1 MRLYFHLKY
10 NLIRA
15 LLFLI
20 LFSKKGYGAEIGVWE
35 GFGAKLIYNLSRP
48 RQLHLID
55 PYEAKRCDKVYSDK
69 IPDMD
74 KMYEKVK
81 EWSKNKYITLHRDT
95 SQNVAKKIDELKHW
109 LDFVYIDGDH
119 FDVYNDLTYWYDNVK
134 PNGIIMGDDYGV
146 KGYPQIKKD
155 VDRFC
160 KEREIKL
167 HHIHFQFW
175 FRNET

>member
-1 MRLYFHLKY
+1 MIYFFIKY

-15 LLFLI
+15 FLFFI
-20 LFSKKGYGAEIGVWE
+20 LFDKRGYGAEIGVWK
-35 GFGAKLIYNLSRP
+35 GLGAKMIYSLTRP
-48 RQLHLID
+48 KQLHLID
-55 PYEAKRCDKVYSDK
+55 PYLEKKCDDVYAKRPSQDEMDK
-69 IPDMD
+69 I
-74 KMYEKVK
+74 YEKVK
-81 EWSKNKYITLHRDT
+81 KWSENKYITLHRDT

-160 KEREIKL
+160 KERNIKL

-175 FRNET
+175 FRV